1 MNYELLML
9 LVLILL
15 GLSGSGKGTQA
26 ELLARKFGFEY
37 IAMGELLRR
46 EIKKKTKLGKKI
58 YKIINIKGQ
67 LVLDKITT
75 KIFANHFIK
84 KLKNQKKIILDG
96 YPRTL
101 EQVKELE
108 KIFKKQKIK
117 NFFAL
122 YIKISEAEAVK
133 RLSGRLVCQKC
144 QTIHFPGDIACRKCG
159 NKLIKREDDTPKKIK
174 TRLAWGKKKLAPV
187 IRYYQKLG
195 RFLEINGETEV
206 GMVHKEIVK
215 KLKRYLQNVF

>member
-1 MNYELLML
+1 MI
-9 LVLILL
+9 LILL

-26 ELLARKFGFEY
+26 EFLVRKFGFKH
-37 IAMGELLRR
+37 IVMSELLRQ

-58 YKIINIKGQ
+58 YEFINIKGQ
-67 LVLDKITT
+67 LVPDKITT
-75 KIFANHFIK
+75 KIFASYFIK
-84 KLKNQKKIILDG
+84 SLRNQKRIILDG

-117 NFFAL
+117 NFLAL
-122 YIKISEAEAVK
+122 YIKISEVEAVK
-133 RLSGRLVCQKC
+133 RLSGRLICPKC
-144 QTIHFPGDIACRKCG
+144 QTIHFPGDTVCRKCG
-159 NKLIKREDDTPKKIK
+159 SKLVKREDDTPKKIK

-195 RFLEINGETEV
+195 RFLEINGEAEI
-206 GMVHKEIVK
+206 GIVHKEIVK
-215 KLKRYLQNVF
+215 KLEGYL